1 MFGKKSKIR
10 LAKDIADISESVS
23 EEFIEYIE
31 NDKELYT
38 KCITDTPLKNST
50 ILFITNLYRDLLNSK
65 YNSEDVFKVLYTV
78 IFTMAP
84 NKEMGEKFFEGFL
97 SYIKQKNEVVDYYRE
112 QQDFDIAQVLTDFYF
127 KLIIDDE
134 NYFVEELEN
143 SIRQLP
149 SYKKIYNK
157 INGIG
162 KNSIILTEKY
172 DMRLK

>member
-1 MFGKKSKIR
+1 MSI
-10 LAKDIADISESVS
+10 I
-23 EEFIEYIE
+23 
-31 NDKELYT
+31 
-38 KCITDTPLKNST
+38 
-50 ILFITNLYRDLLNSK
+50 NLYRDLLNSK

-78 IFTMAP
+78 IFSIAP
-84 NKEMGEKFFEGFL
+84 NEEIGKKFFEGFL
-97 SYIKQKNEVVDYYRE
+97 SYINQTNEVIDYYRK
-112 QQDFDIAQVLTDFYF
+112 QQDFDIAQVLTDVYF

-134 NYFVEELEN
+134 NYFIEELEN

-172 DMRLK
+172 NIRLK